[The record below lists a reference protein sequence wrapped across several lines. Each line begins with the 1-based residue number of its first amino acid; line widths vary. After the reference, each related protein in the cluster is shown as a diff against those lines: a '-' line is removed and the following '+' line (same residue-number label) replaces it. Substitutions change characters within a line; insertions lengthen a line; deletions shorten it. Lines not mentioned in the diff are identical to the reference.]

1 MRVLCIAI
9 AAILVCLH
17 APTAPA
23 AAEGA
28 AIEPGEKWANVFSGA
43 EMKFHYTVHTAQAID
58 GRLDWSLSV
67 NRRTVE
73 HGQLAL
79 AAAPGHAAEVTVAF
93 KAPEVKEGVVLE
105 SQLSLAA
112 YAAGDQR
119 PVAQHAKTVWIF
131 PRDPFAGRSQWL
143 KGLKITLF
151 DPGGKTADV
160 LEKARVPFAFTKNT
174 AALGD
179 LRDGLLVIGEGTPWR
194 DYRCAGRGGGQGG
207 GPRRAGPLPG
217 PRRGQSGPAR
227 RRGRRHASAR
237 QLDVAAER
245 HHQGTGPAL
254 GRSGLAA

>member
-1 MRVLCIAI
+1 MHRHRGNLGLPSRA
-9 AAILVCLH
+9 
-17 APTAPA
+17 TAPA

-43 EMKFHYTVHTAQAID
+43 EIKFHYTVHTAQAID

-79 AAAPGHAAEVTVAF
+79 AGAPGHAAEVTVAF

-112 YAAGDQR
+112 YAAGNPR

-160 LEKARVPFAFTKNT
+160 LEKARVHFAFTKNT

-194 DYRCAGRGGGQGG
+194 DYRALGEAAVKAAARGVPVLCLAPGEGSLV
-207 GPRRAGPLPG
+207 LPG
-217 PRRGQSGPAR
+217 AVR
-227 RRGRRHASAR
+227 
-237 QLDVAAER
+237 
-245 HHQGTGPAL
+245 
-254 GRSGLAA
+254 